1 MIVYAECTFFIPDAA
16 SLKEKRSV
24 LKRMTDRVKN
34 SYNVSIAEI
43 DHQDLWQRTTIA
55 LVATA
60 SSTDAAE
67 REVRRAVRFLESNPE
82 WELSDFSLDYY

>member
-1 MIVYAECTFFIPDAA
+1 MAA
-16 SLKEKRSV
+16 SLKDKRSV

-55 LVATA
+55 LVAVA
-60 SSTDAAE
+60 SSKDAAE
-67 REVRRAVRFLESNPE
+67 REVRRAIRFLESNPE
-82 WELSDFSLDYY
+82 WELSNLTLDYH

>member
-1 MIVYAECTFFIPDAA
+1 MIVCAECTFFIPDAA

>member
-1 MIVYAECTFFIPDAA
+1 MIVYAECTFFIPEVA

-24 LKRMTDRVKN
+24 LKRMTDRTKN

-43 DHQDLWQRTTIA
+43 DHQDLWQRTTIG

-60 SSTDAAE
+60 SSKDAAE
-67 REVRRAVRFLESNPE
+67 REVRRAIGFLESNPE
-82 WELSDFSLDYY
+82 WQLSNLTLDYY

>member
-1 MIVYAECTFFIPDAA
+1 MIVYAECTFFIPEAA

-34 SYNVSIAEI
+34 TYNVSIAEI

-67 REVRRAVRFLESNPE
+67 REVRRAIRFLESNPE
-82 WELSDFSLDYY
+82 WEMSDFSLDYY

>member
-1 MIVYAECTFFIPDAA
+1 MIVYAECDFYIPGVA

-24 LKRMTDRVKN
+24 LKRMTDRTKN

-60 SSTDAAE
+60 SSKDAAE
-67 REVRRAVRFLESNPE
+67 REVRRAIGFLESNPD
-82 WELSDFSLDYY
+82 WELSELRLEYY